1 MVFQLTEKYFTSSEF
16 DNLASR
22 LFTAKLAQANLVT
35 KTDFDD
41 KLKYLNQKI
50 TSNKTKNLA
59 VENELKKL
67 QTFDSIFL
75 KAKVI
80 LKKMVYKIV

>member
-22 LFTAKLAQANLVT
+22 LFTAKLGQANLVT

-41 KLKYLNQKI
+41 KLKYLSQKI

-59 VENELKKL
+59 AENELKKP

-80 LKKMVYKIV
+80 LKKMVHKIV

>member
-1 MVFQLTEKYFTSSEF
+1 MIFHLTEKYFTSSEF

-22 LFTAKLAQANLVT
+22 LFTAKLGQANLVT

-41 KLKYLNQKI
+41 KLKYLSQKI

-59 VENELKKL
+59 AENELKKP

-80 LKKMVYKIV
+80 LKKMVHKIV

>member
-22 LFTAKLAQANLVT
+22 LFTAKLGQANLVT